1 MRAVFF
7 PMVAL
12 LALAGAYCVW
22 QGADIIQLERGWAT
36 VISGAV
42 AFSSGLV
49 IIALGLLVDEDYR
62 MCDAS
67 GAGQP
72 GLHYL
77 GPHLR
82 AQRWE
87 GTAVPELREHA
98 AALADR
104 LVSRAG

>member
-72 GLHYL
+72 GIPAGRGRPRHGGGRGQ
-77 GPHLR
+77 GPGAARRDPARRLAHL
-82 AQRWE
+82 
-87 GTAVPELREHA
+87 
-98 AALADR
+98 
-104 LVSRAG
+104 